1 MFPDWKNQYCENNHT
16 TQSNLQIE
24 CNSYQTTIDIFHRTR
39 TKNFIICMK
48 TQKTMITQNN
58 LEKEWRWGNQ
68 LYCPQSI
75 LQSYSHQKS
84 MILEQNKNSPSKH
97 MHLSSINIQQK
108 KQNHTMEKR
117 QLLQSDLLG
126 KLGVCVCVYI
136 YIYIYIYN
144 HLYPF
149 IYPCIFRLLPT
160 HSCK

>member
-136 YIYIYIYN
+136 YI
-144 HLYPF
+144 
-149 IYPCIFRLLPT
+149 
-160 HSCK
+160 